1 MNNLDYL
8 EDIAALH
15 EPTLDVDEGVY
26 WTPILEFSPVS
37 FEAYYQE
44 NV

>member
-15 EPTLDVDEGVY
+15 EPTLDVGEGIY
-26 WTPILEFSPVS
+26 WTLNI
-37 FEAYYQE
+37 EAYCQE
-44 NV
+44 DV